1 MHIFYVLCVFDAQE
15 ISFGGFSTD
24 PDCSCWLSETGSR
37 SSDQSIQNGLWS
49 LFPVRRHWSQG
60 GWALGCV
67 GPEWNKS
74 AQVIIRP
81 FKLSLRNCL
90 RNLKLFDKTIIQKV
104 RKGKIKGI
112 FCTQYKLNKIDS
124 ICGTGLITTNIH
136 FDSYLLLFKKKKQK
150 LQLCWGIYN
159 RSECGRFW
167 GFKIRN
173 VKLNYLK
180 DVHYSQNVHFIWA
193 VKLIE

>member
-49 LFPVRRHWSQG
+49 LCPIRRHWSQG

-74 AQVIIRP
+74 ARVIIRP
-81 FKLSLRNCL
+81 FKLSL

-124 ICGTGLITTNIH
+124 VCGIRLITTNFH
-136 FDSYLLLFKKKKQK
+136 SDSYLLLFFLK
-150 LQLCWGIYN
+150 
-159 RSECGRFW
+159 RSKNCSYVEAFTKEMNMADFG
-167 GFKIRN
+167 GFK
-173 VKLNYLK
+173 LEML
-180 DVHYSQNVHFIWA
+180 SL
-193 VKLIE
+193 LI